1 MADMKFVDGMFV
13 KAPHANAPDFVK
25 ASISLKIVEMLAWL
39 NQQQGE
45 WVNLDMKESREG
57 KWYVS
62 VSTFEPKPPS
72 ERNNDQGQDDGRPES
87 HQSPAPPK
95 DDFSDEIPFS

>member
-25 ASISLKIVEMLAWL
+25 ASISLKVVEMLAWL

-62 VSTFEPKPPS
+62 VSTFEPKKPS
-72 ERNNDQGQDDGRPES
+72 ERNDQGQDDGSPENQQGS
-87 HQSPAPPK
+87 MPPE
-95 DDFSDEIPFS
+95 DDFLDEIPFS

>member
-25 ASISLKIVEMLAWL
+25 ASISLKVVEMLAWL

-72 ERNNDQGQDDGRPES
+72 ERNNDQGQDDGSPES
-87 HQSPAPPK
+87 HQGNPPK
-95 DDFSDEIPFS
+95 DDFNDVVPF

>member
-1 MADMKFVDGMFV
+1 MFV

-72 ERNNDQGQDDGRPES
+72 ERNNDQGQDDGSPES
-87 HQSPAPPK
+87 QQGNPPK
-95 DDFSDEIPFS
+95 DDFNDTIPF

>member
-1 MADMKFVDGMFV
+1 VADMKFVDGMFV

-25 ASISLKIVEMLAWL
+25 ASISLKVVEMLAWL

-45 WVNLDMKESREG
+45 WVNLDVKESREG

-72 ERNNDQGQDDGRPES
+72 ERNGQGQDDGSPEC
-87 HQSPAPPK
+87 HQGNPPK
-95 DDFSDEIPFS
+95 DYFNDSIPF

>member
-25 ASISLKIVEMLAWL
+25 ASISLKIGAMVTWL
-39 NQQQGE
+39 SQQDGE

-62 VSTFEPKPPS
+62 VSTFEPKKPS
-72 ERNNDQGQDDGRPES
+72 ERNDQGQDDGSPES
-87 HQSPAPPK
+87 HQSQAPPE
-95 DDFSDEIPFS
+95 DDFSDDIPF

>member
-25 ASISLKIVEMLAWL
+25 ASISLKVVEMLAWL

-62 VSTFEPKPPS
+62 VSTFEPKKPS
-72 ERNNDQGQDDGRPES
+72 ERNDQGQDDGSPES
-87 HQSPAPPK
+87 QQSNPPE
-95 DDFSDEIPFS
+95 DDFSDDIPF